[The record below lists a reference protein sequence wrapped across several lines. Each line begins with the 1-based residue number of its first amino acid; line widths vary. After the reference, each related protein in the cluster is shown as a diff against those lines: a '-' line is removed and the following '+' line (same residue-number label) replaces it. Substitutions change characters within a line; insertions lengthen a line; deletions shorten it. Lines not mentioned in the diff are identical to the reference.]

1 MAMDAKQIYKN
12 FQSLTRE
19 TDADNAFNVLT
30 LPGSQHKLGV
40 SNEGYPMFFVKTSAE
55 KPDVHDMHLDIFT
68 VEYNQKCTLKEQG
81 QDISTDVYSIL
92 TLQNSDEPL
101 QRYFIEIS
109 LLILEKLREVPSRRE
124 LSTQIDDLVA
134 IFTALREK
142 GKKTVQGLW
151 AELLVIE
158 KSLHPEVLINAWH
171 NAPKAKYD
179 FTLGYDKLEVKS
191 TSGDERVHHFK
202 IDQLLP
208 SEHSNLLI
216 ASVFVRESGA
226 GLGGLCIMD
235 LYDKICSRVT
245 NIDSRLKIQKVMG
258 ETIGNDYSKLNS
270 EFFDYVTAGDTL
282 AFYDAINIPHIEREH
297 VPATVTKV
305 EFDCNI
311 SGVLDIKSDP
321 TGKDYSACP
330 LYRSLF

>member
-1 MAMDAKQIYKN
+1 MDAKQIYKS
-12 FQSLTRE
+12 FQSLSRK

-124 LSTQIDDLVA
+124 LSIQIDDLVA

-216 ASVFVRESGA
+216 ASVFVRESGS

-245 NIDSRLKIQKVMG
+245 NIDSRLKMQKVMG
-258 ETIGNDYSKLNS
+258 ETIASWMKR
-270 EFFDYVTAGDTL
+270 
-282 AFYDAINIPHIEREH
+282 H
-297 VPATVTKV
+297 
-305 EFDCNI
+305 
-311 SGVLDIKSDP
+311 
-321 TGKDYSACP
+321 
-330 LYRSLF
+330 

>member
-1 MAMDAKQIYKN
+1 MDAKQIYKN
-12 FQSLTRE
+12 FQSLSRE

-30 LPGSQHKLGV
+30 LPGCQHKLGV

-68 VEYNQKCTLKEQG
+68 VEYNQKCTLREQG
-81 QDISTDVYSIL
+81 QAVSTDVYSIL

-124 LSTQIDDLVA
+124 LSIQIDDLVA

-171 NAPKAKYD
+171 NSPKAKYD

-216 ASVFVRESGA
+216 ASVFVRESGS

-282 AFYDAINIPHIEREH
+282 AFYDSVNIPHIEREH
-297 VPATVTKV
+297 VPTSVTKV

-311 SGVLDIKSDP
+311 SGVLDVKSDP
-321 TGKDYSACP
+321 AGKDYSKCP

>member
-1 MAMDAKQIYKN
+1 MDAKQIYESFKN
-12 FQSLTRE
+12 LSRITTE
-19 TDADNAFNVLT
+19 DNAFNILS
-30 LPGSQHKLGV
+30 LPDSHHKLGV
-40 SNEGYPMFFVKTSAE
+40 SGEGYPMSFVKTSTE
-55 KPDVHDMHLDIFT
+55 KPDVHDLHLDIFT
-68 VEYNQKCTLKEQG
+68 VEYNQKCTLKEEG
-81 QDISTDVYSIL
+81 QSVSSDIYSIL
-92 TLQNSDEPL
+92 TLQNCDEPL

-109 LLILEKLREVPSRRE
+109 LLILEKLRDVPSRRE
-124 LSTQIDDLVA
+124 LSIQIDDLVA

-171 NAPKAKYD
+171 SAPKAKYD

-191 TSGDERVHHFK
+191 TSGDERVHHFT

-208 SEHSNLLI
+208 SEHSHLLI

-226 GLGGLCIMD
+226 GLGGLCIKD
-235 LYDKICSRVT
+235 LYDSICKRVT

-258 ETIGNDYSKLNS
+258 ETIGNDYSKLDS
-270 EFFDYVTAGDTL
+270 EFFDYATASDTL
-282 AFYDAINIPHIEREH
+282 AYYDAENIPHIDKAH
-297 VPATVTKV
+297 VPAPISKV

-311 SGVLDIKSDP
+311 GGVLDIKSDP
-321 TGKDYSACP
+321 AAKDYSKYP
-330 LYRSLF
+330 LYRSIF

>member
-1 MAMDAKQIYKN
+1 
-12 FQSLTRE
+12 
-19 TDADNAFNVLT
+19 
-30 LPGSQHKLGV
+30 
-40 SNEGYPMFFVKTSAE
+40 MFPF
-55 KPDVHDMHLDIFT
+55 
-68 VEYNQKCTLKEQG
+68 
-81 QDISTDVYSIL
+81 
-92 TLQNSDEPL
+92 
-101 QRYFIEIS
+101 
-109 LLILEKLREVPSRRE
+109 RRE
-124 LSTQIDDLVA
+124 LSIQIDDLVA

-216 ASVFVRESGA
+216 ASVFVRESGS

-245 NIDSRLKIQKVMG
+245 NIDSRLKMQKVMG

-282 AFYDAINIPHIEREH
+282 AFYDSVNIPHIERDN
-297 VPATVTKV
+297 VPAQVTKV

-311 SGVLDIKSDP
+311 SGVLDVKSDP
-321 TGKDYSACP
+321 AGKDYSKCP